1 MWSSAKFEIARS
13 GQPLGIVA
21 VRGRL
26 WLKSRGE
33 LLALFLQLFRHNP
46 A

>member
-1 MWSSAKFEIARS
+1 LES
-13 GQPLGIVA
+13 LL
-21 VRGRL
+21 RGRL

-33 LLALFLQLFRHNP
+33 LLALFLQLFRQNP